1 MNLKMYSL
9 KNAVAILRIVLNL
22 SQVLVEGLKMP
33 KNRNYAAEYETAKKN
48 KTKSYMHK
56 FTPAGKKTKREA
68 NKARRKLG
76 LKKGDPREADH
87 KTPTSKGG
95 TNARSNLAIKSRKAN
110 RKKGAK

>member
-1 MNLKMYSL
+1 
-9 KNAVAILRIVLNL
+9 
-22 SQVLVEGLKMP
+22 MP
-33 KNRNYAAEYETAKKN
+33 KKRDTKAEYRKAKEN
-48 KTKSYMHK
+48 RTKSYLHK

-68 NKARRKLG
+68 NKARRKVG
-76 LKKGDPREADH
+76 LKKGDPREVDH